1 MIPHVSR
8 LLELWRIAA
17 HYRLDTLFPAEELP
31 EKARHALGVIR
42 MHPAAWSS
50 RERKNPL
57 KLKQALEEMGIEL
70 RRQSWR
76 AISGRLLYDFE
87 SKGVGYFVLPAS
99 TELSCPAGM
108 DKTNFRNICASV
120 MRILTEEYGTDPSQ
134 FDSPN

>member
-57 KLKQALEEMGIEL
+57 KLKQALEEMGPLAIKMGQL
-70 RRQSWR
+70 LSTRRDLIPPEVLQQLV
-76 AISGRLLYDFE
+76 LLQDR
-87 SKGVGYFVLPAS
+87 V
-99 TELSCPAGM
+99 
-108 DKTNFRNICASV
+108 
-120 MRILTEEYGTDPSQ
+120 
-134 FDSPN
+134 

>member
-57 KLKQALEEMGIEL
+57 KLKQALEEMGPLAIKMGQL
-70 RRQSWR
+70 LSTRRDLIPPEVLQQLVLLQDRVKPFGSDVAKIRIQDSLKADVNTLFARFDNSPIMAQSS
-76 AISGRLLYDFE
+76 AI
-87 SKGVGYFVLPAS
+87 
-99 TELSCPAGM
+99 
-108 DKTNFRNICASV
+108 
-120 MRILTEEYGTDPSQ
+120 
-134 FDSPN
+134 

>member
-57 KLKQALEEMGIEL
+57 KLKQALEEMGPLAIKMGNRRNARPVKTANMSTDQMKQMYRL
-70 RRQSWR
+70 RVPRMFPKK
-76 AISGRLLYDFE
+76 I
-87 SKGVGYFVLPAS
+87 
-99 TELSCPAGM
+99 
-108 DKTNFRNICASV
+108 
-120 MRILTEEYGTDPSQ
+120 
-134 FDSPN
+134 

>member
-50 RERKNPL
+50 RERK
-57 KLKQALEEMGIEL
+57 IH
-70 RRQSWR
+70 
-76 AISGRLLYDFE
+76 
-87 SKGVGYFVLPAS
+87 
-99 TELSCPAGM
+99 
-108 DKTNFRNICASV
+108 
-120 MRILTEEYGTDPSQ
+120 
-134 FDSPN
+134 